1 MFAIH
6 FHEIKQVW
14 GSRHVKAASS
24 LGRCAEKP
32 FNHGLVGSS
41 LRFMPTAGPLA
52 GALEEY
58 LHKGY
63 NIVEAALSESGTLL
77 WTGWAQDKRAAHRQA
92 STALMECRPASKS
105 FASSTQSSMRM
116 RVVSGPV
123 SVVCARVKSSCRDSR
138 LSCWRER
145 AP

>member
-1 MFAIH
+1 MFTIH

-63 NIVEAALSESGTLL
+63 NIVEAALVNQAHCCGLGGHRTSGQL
-77 WTGWAQDKRAAHRQA
+77 
-92 STALMECRPASKS
+92 TA
-105 FASSTQSSMRM
+105 
-116 RVVSGPV
+116 
-123 SVVCARVKSSCRDSR
+123 R
-138 LSCWRER
+138 L
-145 AP
+145 PQL